1 MVEICDKISGRGRE
15 APRGWVHNGQVV
27 PSGGTSGHDDDRG
40 LDGLL
45 PGKEIGCD
53 WDCLSPRSFSMWSVY
68 IPLSI
73 RSKSPGRSI

>member
-53 WDCLSPRSFSMWSVY
+53 AKGQSLPELSGIVSRHVPSQCGLCIY
-68 IPLSI
+68 H
-73 RSKSPGRSI
+73 

>member
-45 PGKEIGCD
+45 PI
-53 WDCLSPRSFSMWSVY
+53 VA
-68 IPLSI
+68 
-73 RSKSPGRSI
+73 